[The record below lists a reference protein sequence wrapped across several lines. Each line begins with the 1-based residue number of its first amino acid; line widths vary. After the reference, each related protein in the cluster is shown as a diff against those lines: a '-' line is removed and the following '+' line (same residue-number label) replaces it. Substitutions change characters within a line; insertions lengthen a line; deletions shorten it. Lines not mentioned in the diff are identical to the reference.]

1 MTTLSTLEA
10 YDLIKFSEQFL
21 ERLTAAQSSL
31 AQRRGLKAEKDW
43 MATAHEL
50 VTAARAPT
58 QGLLERARELPELE
72 EVRDDYVGDF
82 QNSWVDALE
91 RLLAGITFH
100 CGSRNPVIEALYP
113 HQKLPLLRRCGFEVA
128 EEFSREFDRR
138 LKGSYVSRQFAQPD
152 FAFILPAV
160 EQVGAAWQKLLSAF
174 GGGEPMAEELAIEIR
189 KELVGAGKRL
199 DLALLQARLL
209 AEAALAPV
217 NGGFEASGLGLKPKK
232 RKPKAAAVSVV
243 EPGSPQEPEAAPAQ
257 AGQEAPAA
265 AEAAPEAKAARAPR
279 KKKDKPA
286 EAGA

>member
-10 YDLIKFSEQFL
+10 YDIIKFSEQFL

-31 AQRRGLKAEKDW
+31 AQKRGLKAEKDW
-43 MATAHEL
+43 MAAAHEL
-50 VTAARAPT
+50 VTSARAPT

-72 EVRDDYVGDF
+72 EVRDDYAGDF
-82 QNSWVDALE
+82 QNAWVDALE

-100 CGSRNPVIEALYP
+100 CGSRAPVIEALYP
-113 HQKLPLLRRCGFEVA
+113 HQKLPQLRRCGFDVA
-128 EEFSREFDRR
+128 EAFARDFERR

-174 GGGEPMAEELAIEIR
+174 GGGEPMPEDQAIEIR
-189 KELVGAGKRL
+189 KELVAAGKRL

-217 NGGFEASGLGLKPKK
+217 HGAFEASGLGLKPKK
-232 RKPKAAAVSVV
+232 RKPKAAASAPVGPKASM
-243 EPGSPQEPEAAPAQ
+243 EPAPV
-257 AGQEAPAA
+257 A
-265 AEAAPEAKAARAPR
+265 AEAAPEAKQEPKQEAKAAKAPR
-279 KKKDKPA
+279 KKKDKLA